1 MNKLVTIHGISGK
14 EAITTTVERLIQ
26 ELISLGELEAII
38 QELIKFGALDP
49 VINLTNTM
57 KVMSVARILKDDTR
71 YNEAAKDYKPAF
83 NAVIDMLNIKTI
95 AAKAEPPKA
104 QRTDAKRCK
113 DCGHLV
119 LWLKG
124 SEKSVPV
131 FAENVGANETVFNP
145 DVHKTHYFND
155 CKRLRGASKFKRPDG
170 VTTDE
175 QAQLFD
181 K

>member
-1 MNKLVTIHGISGK
+1 MSNLVTVHNLNGK

-26 ELISLGELEAII
+26 ELIALGELEAII
-38 QELIKFGALDP
+38 HELVKCGALDR
-49 VINLTNTM
+49 VIHLLSAL
-57 KVMSVARILKDDTR
+57 KVMSVARAIDDKGDGYKQASSEYKEA
-71 YNEAAKDYKPAF
+71 YNK
-83 NAVIDMLNIKTI
+83 VIDMVTPKT
-95 AAKAEPPKA
+95 AAKSELQKS
-104 QRTDAKRCK
+104 QRTDAKLCK
-113 DCGHLV
+113 ECGHLV

-131 FAENVGANETVFNP
+131 FTENVGMKETVFNP

-155 CKRLRGASKFKRPDG
+155 CKRIKGAGKFKRPDG